1 MSLPLLLIDISPPL
15 FVFCYAFAVGGSV
28 DRACKLEAML
38 LALSNR
44 RKELRIE
51 QSKVDNKFIRLM
63 SDLQASLQN
72 DEDLTVITADTF
84 SPPMETIDDDS
95 TIVENEQEPPEE
107 RNDVDIQKPVALT
120 RQLTPPNTGIR
131 FGCFANGVFDS
142 FDGNDGERQ
151 GILASLSQQTTRSPS
166 SEEVQGREGSS
177 TVAPRIFPSI
187 SHPSPSEMRAGA
199 RAWRELHGRPAE
211 KGINFRTGMS
221 GHMGLLSTHSRPHE
235 YLEGEETSGAPGDT
249 PTAEMSSRPSVGLA
263 PVNFRMSSH
272 SGLTMSKSRGGFM
285 SALRMPSFGASTP
298 TNGVS
303 QAGSM

>member
-1 MSLPLLLIDISPPL
+1 
-15 FVFCYAFAVGGSV
+15 
-28 DRACKLEAML
+28 ML

-44 RKELRIE
+44 RKELRTE

-84 SPPMETIDDDS
+84 SSPLATIDDDS
-95 TIVENEQEPPEE
+95 TIVEREQKEPPEE

-120 RQLTPPNTGIR
+120 RQLTPPTTGIR

-142 FDGNDGERQ
+142 FDGSDGERQ
-151 GILASLSQQTTRSPS
+151 GILASLSQQAIGSPS
-166 SEEVQGREGSS
+166 SEEIPPREGSS
-177 TVAPRIFPSI
+177 GVTPRKFSSI

-221 GHMGLLSTHSRPHE
+221 GHMGLLSTHSRPHDF
-235 YLEGEETSGAPGDT
+235 LEGDENTGAPSDA
-249 PTAEMSSRPSVGLA
+249 PTTDMSTRPSVGLA

-285 SALRMPSFGASTP
+285 SALRMPSFGAPSTP
-298 TNGVS
+298 TNGDGVS

>member
-1 MSLPLLLIDISPPL
+1 
-15 FVFCYAFAVGGSV
+15 V

-44 RKELRIE
+44 RKELRTE

-95 TIVENEQEPPEE
+95 TIVEKEEEAPEE

-151 GILASLSQQTTRSPS
+151 GILASLSQQPVRSPR
-166 SEEVQGREGSS
+166 SEEIPRREDSS
-177 TVAPRIFPSI
+177 AAAPRIFPSV

-235 YLEGEETSGAPGDT
+235 YLEAEETSSVIGSPVDAPTTDT
-249 PTAEMSSRPSVGLA
+249 MSTRPSVGHA

-285 SALRMPSFGASTP
+285 SAIRMPSFGMSTP
-298 TNGVS
+298 TNEVS
-303 QAGSM
+303 QSGSM

>member
-1 MSLPLLLIDISPPL
+1 
-15 FVFCYAFAVGGSV
+15 
-28 DRACKLEAML
+28 ML

-44 RKELRIE
+44 RKELRTE

-95 TIVENEQEPPEE
+95 TIVEKEDEEAPEE

-151 GILASLSQQTTRSPS
+151 GILASLSQQTVISPR
-166 SEEVQGREGSS
+166 SEEAQRREGSS
-177 TVAPRIFPSI
+177 TVAPRIFPSV

-235 YLEGEETSGAPGDT
+235 YLEGEETSGAPSET
-249 PTAEMSSRPSVGLA
+249 PTTDTGMSSRASAGLA

-285 SALRMPSFGASTP
+285 SALRMPSFGAPSTP
-298 TNGVS
+298 TNDGGVS

>member
-1 MSLPLLLIDISPPL
+1 LLDISPPF
-15 FVFCYAFAVGGSV
+15 FVNHFAVGSSV

-44 RKELRIE
+44 RKELRTE

-95 TIVENEQEPPEE
+95 TIVEKEEEAPEE

-151 GILASLSQQTTRSPS
+151 GIIASLSQQTMRSPS
-166 SEEVQGREGSS
+166 SEEVQRREGSS
-177 TVAPRIFPSI
+177 TVAPRIFPSV

-211 KGINFRTGMS
+211 VGINFRTGMS
-221 GHMGLLSTHSRPHE
+221 GHMGLLSTHSRPHDF
-235 YLEGEETSGAPGDT
+235 LESEETSGAPSET
-249 PTAEMSSRPSVGLA
+249 PTTDTGMSSRASAGLA

-285 SALRMPSFGASTP
+285 STLRMPSFGAPSTP
-298 TNGVS
+298 TNGAGVS
-303 QAGSM
+303 QAGSV

>member
-1 MSLPLLLIDISPPL
+1 
-15 FVFCYAFAVGGSV
+15 
-28 DRACKLEAML
+28 
-38 LALSNR
+38 
-44 RKELRIE
+44 
-51 QSKVDNKFIRLM
+51 M

-95 TIVENEQEPPEE
+95 TIVENEEEAPEE

-142 FDGNDGERQ
+142 FDVNDGERQ
-151 GILASLSQQTTRSPS
+151 GILASLSQQTMISPS
-166 SEEVQGREGSS
+166 SEEVQRREGSS
-177 TVAPRIFPSI
+177 TAAPRIFPSV

-221 GHMGLLSTHSRPHE
+221 GHMGLLSTHSRPHDF
-235 YLEGEETSGAPGDT
+235 LESEEPPGAPSETHATDT
-249 PTAEMSSRPSVGLA
+249 GVSSRASAGLA

-285 SALRMPSFGASTP
+285 SALRMPSFGAPSTP
-298 TNGVS
+298 TNGVGVS

>member
-1 MSLPLLLIDISPPL
+1 
-15 FVFCYAFAVGGSV
+15 V

-44 RKELRIE
+44 RKELRTE

-95 TIVENEQEPPEE
+95 TIVEKEDEDEPEE

-151 GILASLSQQTTRSPS
+151 GILASLSQQTMRSPR
-166 SEEVQGREGSS
+166 SEEVQRREASS
-177 TVAPRIFPSI
+177 TTAPRIFPSV

-235 YLEGEETSGAPGDT
+235 YLEGEEPSGTPSET
-249 PTAEMSSRPSVGLA
+249 PTTDASMSSRASAGLA

-285 SALRMPSFGASTP
+285 SALRMPSFGAPSTP
-298 TNGVS
+298 TSGGGVS
-303 QAGSM
+303 QADSM

>member
-1 MSLPLLLIDISPPL
+1 
-15 FVFCYAFAVGGSV
+15 
-28 DRACKLEAML
+28 ML

-44 RKELRIE
+44 RKELRTE

-95 TIVENEQEPPEE
+95 TIVEKEEEAPEE

-142 FDGNDGERQ
+142 FDGNDGGERQ
-151 GILASLSQQTTRSPS
+151 GILASLSHPVMRSPR
-166 SEEVQGREGSS
+166 SEENDSAAAAA
-177 TVAPRIFPSI
+177 APQRIFPSV

-199 RAWRELHGRPAE
+199 RAWREMHGRPAE

-235 YLEGEETSGAPGDT
+235 YLEGEEPSGPSGAPVDAPT
-249 PTAEMSSRPSVGLA
+249 PELSTRASAGLA

-298 TNGVS
+298 TNGVPTNGVS
-303 QAGSM
+303 

>member
-1 MSLPLLLIDISPPL
+1 
-15 FVFCYAFAVGGSV
+15 
-28 DRACKLEAML
+28 ML

-95 TIVENEQEPPEE
+95 TIVEEKEQKEAPEE

-142 FDGNDGERQ
+142 FDGNDGDGERQ
-151 GILASLSQQTTRSPS
+151 GILASLSQQAIISPR
-166 SEEVQGREGSS
+166 SEEISRREDSS
-177 TVAPRIFPSI
+177 APAPRIFPSV

-221 GHMGLLSTHSRPHE
+221 GHMGLLSTHSRPHDF
-235 YLEGEETSGAPGDT
+235 LEGEETLGASGAPVDA
-249 PTAEMSSRPSVGLA
+249 PTTDPMSTRASAGLA

-285 SALRMPSFGASTP
+285 SALRMPSFGVSTP
-298 TNGVS
+298 TSEVS